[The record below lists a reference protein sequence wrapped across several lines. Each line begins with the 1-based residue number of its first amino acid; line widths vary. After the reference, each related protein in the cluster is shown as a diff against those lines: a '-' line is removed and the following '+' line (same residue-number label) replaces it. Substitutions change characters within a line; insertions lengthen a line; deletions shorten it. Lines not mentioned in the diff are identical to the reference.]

1 MVEHR
6 LCKAGVRGSI
16 PLVSTATRRWLLPA
30 LGLLL
35 AACGTPG
42 DDVDPPPSAGAPTT
56 TVVAPSSTAPVAAT
70 PAEPVT
76 TEQDCPYLDTA
87 LVEDTVGQQ
96 TPTVTTTGVP
106 GGPPPGCTFAKP
118 DGEPAL
124 AVEITRTPDPV
135 AARAAAVDRVAG
147 IGGTAVDDIADG
159 GGIAVGAEETVL
171 AVADG
176 TLVVVVTVN
185 QRSSLQ
191 AREIAQVVVAA
202 V

>member
-16 PLVSTATRRWLLPA
+16 PLVSTLV
-30 LGLLL
+30 LLL
-35 AACGTPG
+35 AGCGGGTEDAAPAGPSATP
-42 DDVDPPPSAGAPTT
+42 PATSSASPAPATTTAPPS
-56 TVVAPSSTAPVAAT
+56 
-70 PAEPVT
+70 AEPVT
-76 TEQDCPYLDTA
+76 TEADCPYLDTA
-87 LVEDTVGQQ
+87 FVEDTVGQR

-106 GGPPPGCTFAKP
+106 GGPPPTCTFDKP

-124 AVEITRTPDPV
+124 VVEISQAADATAAQTAAVE
-135 AARAAAVDRVAG
+135 RVAPL
-147 IGGTAVDDIADG
+147 GGTAVRDIGDG
-159 GGIAVGAEETVL
+159 GGIAVGPQTVL

-185 QRSSLQ
+185 QESSLQ
-191 AREIAQVVVAA
+191 AREIAQTVVGA

>member
-1 MVEHR
+1 MSRR
-6 LCKAGVRGSI
+6 L
-16 PLVSTATRRWLLPA
+16 LLPA
-30 LGLLL
+30 LGVLL
-35 AACGTPG
+35 AACSSPTPP
-42 DDVDPPPSAGAPTT
+42 VDPPASTTAATTTSAPAPTT
-56 TVVAPSSTAPVAAT
+56 TAAPTT
-70 PAEPVT
+70 AEPVT
-76 TEQDCPYLDTA
+76 TEQDCPYLATA
-87 LVEDTVGQQ
+87 QVEDVVGQK

-124 AVEITRTPDPV
+124 TVEITQAADPI
-135 AARAAAVDRVAG
+135 AARTAAVERVAG

-159 GGIAVGAEETVL
+159 GGIAVGTDQTVL

-185 QRSSLQ
+185 QESSLQ
-191 AREIAQVVVAA
+191 AREIAQAVVGA

>member
-1 MVEHR
+1 M
-6 LCKAGVRGSI
+6 
-16 PLVSTATRRWLLPA
+16 

-35 AACGTPG
+35 SACSSAAPADPAPTSVSPTPTS
-42 DDVDPPPSAGAPTT
+42 PAPTT
-56 TVVAPSSTAPVAAT
+56 PAPTT
-70 PAEPVT
+70 AEPVT
-76 TEQDCPYLDTA
+76 TEQDCPYLATGQ
-87 LVEDTVGQQ
+87 VEDVVGQR

-124 AVEITRTPDPV
+124 VVEITQAADPI
-135 AARAAAVDRVAG
+135 AARTAAVERVAG

-159 GGIAVGAEETVL
+159 GGIVVGADQTVL

-185 QRSSLQ
+185 QESSLQ
-191 AREIAQVVVAA
+191 AREIAQAVVGA